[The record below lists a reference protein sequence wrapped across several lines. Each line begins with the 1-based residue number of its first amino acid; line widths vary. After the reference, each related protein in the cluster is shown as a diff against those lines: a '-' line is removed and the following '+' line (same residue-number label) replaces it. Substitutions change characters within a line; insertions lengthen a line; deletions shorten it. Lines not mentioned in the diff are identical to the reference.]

1 MSGRFRYHTTLFRS
15 VSLDNTSV
23 IDSFLCALPDHL
35 SVEQAEESLDFVFI
49 VYKAGMQRHLY
60 NSFAGLTVTRQIAWS
75 LFAGFELALLVIWAN
90 RRTPKNRAELPSA
103 ALSFVGAV
111 LLGFLSFVEHLRSI
125 RPSFSLNVYLLFTT
139 LFDIERS
146 RTYAL
151 EPDLDLVATI
161 FASRLGIKVF
171 LSILE
176 AREKRRLL
184 LPEFADCPPEATSGV
199 YKRATFWW
207 LNELFKKGFSNSLTV
222 DDLFQL
228 DKHLQAD
235 YLHHILGSAWSRCK
249 CFPGHTVLG
258 PY

>member
-1 MSGRFRYHTTLFRS
+1 MEEAEQ
-15 VSLDNTSV
+15 SLD
-23 IDSFLCALPDHL
+23 I
-35 SVEQAEESLDFVFI
+35 VFTI
-49 VYKAGMQRHLY
+49 SEAGMPQRFY
-60 NSFAGLTVTRQIAWS
+60 NSFAGLTITRQIAWT

-90 RRTPKNRAELPSA
+90 RRTPKSRAELPSA
-103 ALSFVGAV
+103 ALSFVGTV
-111 LLGFLSFVEHLRSI
+111 LLGFLSCVEHLRSI

-151 EPDLDLVATI
+151 DPELNLVATV
-161 FASRLGIKVF
+161 FASRLGVKVF
-171 LSILE
+171 LAILE
-176 AREKRRLL
+176 AREKRKLL
-184 LPEFADCPPEATSGV
+184 LPGFADYSPEATSGV

-228 DKHLQAD
+228 DKHLQAN

-249 CFPGHTVLG
+249 CCPDHPILG
-258 PY
+258 LY